1 MKTMKRI
8 YITML
13 ITVLMANCIAVDTLG
28 LTDTYKGDV
37 AKDKLLAAAKIGDY
51 MTATAYFT
59 DQGYTGSQL
68 DSYVLAQVMLA
79 SFIDETVFNLDESK
93 YYKKHDVDTCA
104 LVIKFLGV
112 AADLDSFTSYLSN
125 KTCNLVP
132 NDLFLDRHM
141 GTSTNS
147 PHKT

>member
-1 MKTMKRI
+1 MKQI

-13 ITVLMANCIAVDTLG
+13 IILSIANCIAVDTLG

-51 MTATAYFT
+51 LTATAYFT

-68 DSYVLAQVMLA
+68 DSYVAAQVIYA
-79 SFIDETVFNLDESK
+79 SFIDEAVFNLDESK

-104 LVIKFLGV
+104 LVIQFLGV
-112 AADLDSFTSYLSN
+112 AVDFDSFTSYLSN
-125 KTCNLVP
+125 KSCRLVP
-132 NDLFLDRHM
+132 DDLFLDRNM
-141 GTSTNS
+141 GTSTNT
-147 PHKT
+147 PHKSSK